1 MAIRDY
7 WIFQK
12 RDALK
17 PWAFLV
23 VKEYDKR
30 VGKTATTLDYTFYH
44 EDIENPEHQIS
55 ELCLYYEN
63 SSEYADHFCSVI
75 AEYSP
80 VTSQDRIQLIQE
92 ITKILLD

>member
-12 RDALK
+12 REAVK

-44 EDIENPEHQIS
+44 EDVENPEHQIS
-55 ELCLYYEN
+55 EVCLYYEN
-63 SSEYADHFCSVI
+63 PLGYVNHLCSVI
-75 AEYSP
+75 AEYST
-80 VTSQDRIQLIQE
+80 VTYLDRIQLIQE